1 MFSTFTRMDGG
12 SFIVRTENLQ
22 RICDASD
29 GCKIVWVENGVTG
42 ETRIQGTAAENY
54 ARLQT
59 EELRLI
65 EAAAERQRRYD
76 GGYPLSPIPRGRA
89 GR

>member
-1 MFSTFTRMDGG
+1 MFSTFKKDEDQ
-12 SFIVRTENLQ
+12 SLIIRTEDLK
-22 RICDASD
+22 RIEDTVD
-29 GCKIVWVENGVTG
+29 GCKVSWVEGTDILRCRVT
-42 ETRIQGTAAENY
+42 GTAAENY
-54 ARLQT
+54 ARLQA

-76 GGYPLSPIPRGRA
+76 GGYPLMPVPRGRS

>member
-1 MFSTFTRMDGG
+1 MFSTFTKDEG
-12 SFIVRTENLQ
+12 SSLIIRTENLQ
-22 RICDASD
+22 RIED
-29 GCKIVWVENGVTG
+29 
-42 ETRIQGTAAENY
+42 TAAENY
-54 ARLQT
+54 ARLQS

-76 GGYPLSPIPRGRA
+76 GGLPLMPVARGRA

>member
-1 MFSTFTRMDGG
+1 MFSTFTKEEGQ
-12 SFIVRTENLQ
+12 SLIIRTEDLKRIEDTSNGCVVFWEENNITHQ
-22 RICDASD
+22 RR
-29 GCKIVWVENGVTG
+29 VH
-42 ETRIQGTAAENY
+42 GTAAENY
-54 ARLQT
+54 ARLQS

-76 GGYPLSPIPRGRA
+76 GGLPLMPVPRGRV